1 MGPLITSQQ
10 TKERRDWAW
19 TRKSYK
25 AFPPLPI
32 TSSSWSPTPKRAPP
46 IGNSVSKHWSGGG
59 ERGGTFHTQ
68 TLTMPTVIAL
78 PFSNWMAIFPMFLCQ
93 GRTRRNNW
101 VSMCEATAALPGT
114 VLQLY
119 ESPTQLIYTNPYYRV
134 CMGNSS
140 VSLSGSFYCLFGSV
154 QIGLTLRPRWASDSQ
169 QSSSLHLSRA
179 EFIGVCHGT
188 WPIIL
193 HYLQSKGDSQRL
205 KLPDFCKLLLSL
217 WLLRKKK

>member
-119 ESPTQLIYTNPYYRV
+119 ESPDSVNLHKSLLQSLHGKLKREFIWFFLLSVWFCPDRSHSTAQ
-134 CMGNSS
+134 
-140 VSLSGSFYCLFGSV
+140 VSLR
-154 QIGLTLRPRWASDSQ
+154 LTAILQPPPLKGWVYRCVPWHLAYYT
-169 QSSSLHLSRA
+169 SLS
-179 EFIGVCHGT
+179 
-188 WPIIL
+188 P
-193 HYLQSKGDSQRL
+193 K
-205 KLPDFCKLLLSL
+205 
-217 WLLRKKK
+217 